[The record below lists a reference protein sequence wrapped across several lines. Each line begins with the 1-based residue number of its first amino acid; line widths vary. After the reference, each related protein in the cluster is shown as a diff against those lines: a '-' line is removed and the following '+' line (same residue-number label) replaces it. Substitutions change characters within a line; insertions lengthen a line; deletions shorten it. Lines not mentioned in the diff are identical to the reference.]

1 MVAVFYYKKN
11 FEGGMDFMAMNV
23 DGFYVTSVDMAS
35 FFDNANNLVAMLDEI
50 QDATISNTQENN
62 DITGKNGAVIGTLKR
77 NKAVNITINNGLIVA
92 GAIAMETG
100 SPVET
105 GKYIIRATEILTVQS
120 NAATLEGTPVGA
132 EGAEIVTLR
141 KKGLGGML
149 EGNYEQDAT
158 ASETGKF
165 SYADGTITFFAGD
178 FNDGDQIVVFYD
190 MEVDNATKVSNDA
203 NTYSGIYRCYIDL
216 TLSDRCDNMIHAQ
229 FIAKRFDCDGNLDL
243 NIGGT
248 DAVMSI
254 TGRTLKDL
262 CSVGEDAGKFWDII
276 FWE

>member
-1 MVAVFYYKKN
+1 
-11 FEGGMDFMAMNV
+11 MAMNV

-77 NKAVNITINNGLIVA
+77 NKAVSVTINNGLIVA

-120 NAATLEGTPVGA
+120 NAVTLEGTPVGA

-158 ASETGKF
+158 ASGTGKF

-178 FNDGDQIVVFYD
+178 FEDGDQVVVFYD
-190 MEVDNATKVSNDA
+190 MEVNNAVKVSNDA
-203 NTYSGIYRCYIDL
+203 NTYSGVYRCFIDM
-216 TLSDRCDNMIHAQ
+216 TLSDRCDNIVHAQ
-229 FIAKRFDCDGNLDL
+229 LVMKRFDCDGNLDL

-254 TGRTLKDL
+254 TGRTLKDT
-262 CSVGEDAGKFWDII
+262 CNIGADAGKFWDLI

>member
-1 MVAVFYYKKN
+1 
-11 FEGGMDFMAMNV
+11 MAINI
-23 DGFYVTSVDMAS
+23 DGFYVTSVDMMTL
-35 FFDNANNLVAMLDEI
+35 FNNANELEAMLDEL
-50 QDATISNTQENN
+50 QDCTISNTQENN

-77 NKAVNITINNGLIVA
+77 NKAVTITANSGLIV
-92 GAIAMETG
+92 GGGIAVQTGSEVETG
-100 SPVET
+100 SFIVRKSEIVT
-105 GKYIIRATEILTVQS
+105 VNSNSATIT
-120 NAATLEGTPVGA
+120 GTPVGA
-132 EGAEIVTLR
+132 AGAEIITLR

-158 ASETGKF
+158 ASATGKF
-165 SYADGTITFFAGD
+165 SYADQTLTFFAGD

>member
-1 MVAVFYYKKN
+1 
-11 FEGGMDFMAMNV
+11 MAMNV

-77 NKAVNITINNGLIVA
+77 NKAVSVTINNGLIVA

-120 NAATLEGTPVGA
+120 NAVTLEGTPVGA

-158 ASETGKF
+158 ASGTGKF

-178 FNDGDQIVVFYD
+178 FEDGDQVVVFYD
-190 MEVDNATKVSNDA
+190 MEVNNAVKVSNDA
-203 NTYSGIYRCYIDL
+203 NTYSG
-216 TLSDRCDNMIHAQ
+216 
-229 FIAKRFDCDGNLDL
+229 
-243 NIGGT
+243 
-248 DAVMSI
+248 V
-254 TGRTLKDL
+254 
-262 CSVGEDAGKFWDII
+262 
-276 FWE
+276 